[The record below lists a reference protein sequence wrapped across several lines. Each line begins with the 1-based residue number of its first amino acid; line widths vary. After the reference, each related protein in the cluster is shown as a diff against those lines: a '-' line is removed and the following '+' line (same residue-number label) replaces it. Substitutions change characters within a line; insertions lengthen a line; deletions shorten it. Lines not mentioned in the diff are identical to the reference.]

1 MSRDQAPLTSEE
13 YKKAIDTI
21 NAVAV
26 STEKYEWNLERLQNR
41 REKLLLQAII
51 GYWKSIALKD
61 DFLYSIRLNY
71 SSYEYDCGMLNENLT
86 SELLKLDGVIS
97 NGNEDIRKQRKDQV
111 QRILF
116 LQEAVTRLHEKA
128 VALSMFYRSCVAQP
142 RYQALL
148 SQSAESPEVEVPMS
162 PQPPEEPVQET
173 PTEDLPKPSL
183 QKQPSLQRS
192 KSVHVIPVM
201 SPEEFA
207 KARQQAS
214 QTSETKENLS
224 PEEEARRKRNR
235 AKKERKMRRRQEK
248 MEEEKRKEEEE
259 KRKQLE
265 EEEQRKMEEER
276 RREEEERR
284 MEEQRKEEERKR
296 EEEERKME
304 EERKREE
311 ERKMEEEK
319 RREEEERKM
328 EEEKRREEEERKMEE
343 ERKREEEQRRM
354 EEEKKK
360 QMEEEKRRKKEERQR
375 AAEARRRKEEE
386 ERKRVLTEKERLAA
400 EARQKAEEARLQ
412 AEKAQ
417 KEAEE
422 ARLQAEEASRKAEQ
436 MEEESSESDSES
448 ESETSSRMEE
458 EPKPEVEEASEEIKG
473 DYNPKYQWLRK
484 GNQLNL
490 ILVDVHF
497 DKSSLRCV
505 TKPGNPPKLILQG
518 YRFVRE
524 ERPMGYYGLFYG
536 SRPSIKYVPFTT
548 VIALPDVKV
557 DLSQTPQAMYY
568 DDENVMQITYTV
580 LPEEQQTAPQR
591 PRRQWYDE
599 EERPYQRRPMYR
611 YSPYDS
617 YDDPYR
623 RSYPSR
629 FSPFFGGNFW

>member
-1 MSRDQAPLTSEE
+1 MSQDQLPLTNEE

-21 NAVAV
+21 NEVAV

-71 SSYEYDCGMLNENLT
+71 SSYEYDCGMLNEHLT

-148 SQSAESPEVEVPMS
+148 SQSAEPPDVEVPLS

-173 PTEDLPKPSL
+173 PAEELPKPLL

-214 QTSETKENLS
+214 QASEAKENLS

-248 MEEEKRKEEEE
+248 MEEEERKMEEEKRKEEEE
-259 KRKQLE
+259 RKMEEEKKQMEEEKRKE
-265 EEEQRKMEEER
+265 EEQRKMEEEKRRMEEERRREEEQRKMEEEKRKEEERKMEEEKKQMEEEKRKEEQRKMEEER
-276 RREEEERR
+276 RREEE
-284 MEEQRKEEERKR
+284 QRK
-296 EEEERKME
+296 
-304 EERKREE
+304 
-311 ERKMEEEK
+311 
-319 RREEEERKM
+319 
-328 EEEKRREEEERKMEE
+328 
-343 ERKREEEQRRM
+343 M

-375 AAEARRRKEEE
+375 AAEARRKKEEE

-400 EARQKAEEARLQ
+400 EAQQKAEEARQQ

-422 ARLQAEEASRKAEQ
+422 ARLEAEEASRKAEH
-436 MEEESSESDSES
+436 MEEESSESDNES

-458 EPKPEVEEASEEIKG
+458 EPKPEVEEANEEIKG
-473 DYNPKYQWLRK
+473 DYSPKYQWLRK
-484 GNQLNL
+484 GDHLNL
-490 ILVDVHF
+490 ILVDVNF

-505 TKPGNPPKLILQG
+505 TKPGDPPKLIIQG

-536 SRPSIKYVPFTT
+536 SRPSFKRIPFTT
-548 VIALPDVKV
+548 VIALPNVKV

-568 DDENVMQITYTV
+568 DDENVMQITYSV
-580 LPEEQQTAPQR
+580 LPEEQQPAPQR
-591 PRRQWYDE
+591 PYRKWYDE
-599 EERPYQRRPMYR
+599 EESPYRRRPMYR

>member
-1 MSRDQAPLTSEE
+1 MSQDQAPLTSEE

-148 SQSAESPEVEVPMS
+148 SQSAESPEVEVPLS

-248 MEEEKRKEEEE
+248 MEEEKRKEEEQ
-259 KRKQLE
+259 KKQLE

-284 MEEQRKEEERKR
+284 MEEQRKEEERK
-296 EEEERKME
+296 
-304 EERKREE
+304 
-311 ERKMEEEK
+311 
-319 RREEEERKM
+319 
-328 EEEKRREEEERKMEE
+328 MEE

-360 QMEEEKRRKKEERQR
+360 QMEEEKKRKKEERQR
-375 AAEARRRKEEE
+375 AAEARRRKEE

-557 DLSQTPQAMYY
+557 DLSQAPQAMYY